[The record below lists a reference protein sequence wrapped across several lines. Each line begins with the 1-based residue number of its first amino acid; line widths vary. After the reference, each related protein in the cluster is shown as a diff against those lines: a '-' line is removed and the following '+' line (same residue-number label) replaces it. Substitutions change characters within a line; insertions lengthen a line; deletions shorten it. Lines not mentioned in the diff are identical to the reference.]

1 MTVHSAKGLEFRN
14 VFVVGM
20 EENLFPSSMA
30 GDSPRA
36 LEEERRLFYVAIT
49 RAEEHCY
56 LSYAKTRMRY
66 GKTEFG
72 SPSRFLYDIDTNYLR
87 LPQNLLLERQ
97 INNRGGDFRS
107 NSNNA
112 FQPSARPVGSSSATS
127 FSGETPMASRKRLI
141 GASMP
146 RNLRRVDPAQ
156 PSSPSSGSPTALLH
170 EGQFIEHERF
180 GRGEVLKVEGV
191 GDNAKATIRF
201 QHAGDKQL
209 LLRFARFK
217 VIE

>member
-1 MTVHSAKGLEFRN
+1 
-14 VFVVGM
+14 
-20 EENLFPSSMA
+20 MA

-107 NSNNA
+107 SSNNA
-112 FQPSARPVGSSSATS
+112 FQPSARPVGSSST
-127 FSGETPMASRKRLI
+127 ASSLAKHLW
-141 GASMP
+141 
-146 RNLRRVDPAQ
+146 
-156 PSSPSSGSPTALLH
+156 LH
-170 EGQFIEHERF
+170 
-180 GRGEVLKVEGV
+180 VK
-191 GDNAKATIRF
+191 D
-201 QHAGDKQL
+201 
-209 LLRFARFK
+209 
-217 VIE
+217 